1 MATLEHL
8 DLVLGEAL
16 EGIVEA
22 SNEVRGI
29 DIVDA
34 KEALKHLGKA
44 VSELWHVR
52 ETIYS
57 LKPELKRYFV
67 QEHEEDKVRYEELSM
82 LRERAHQA
90 EENSDFDAAAR
101 IYEELRQTSRFGYFR
116 MIAEAGL
123 YRVSRSL
130 CHSPHS
136 DVTSRK
142 QGSEKG
148 E

>member
-16 EGIVEA
+16 EAIEEA

-29 DIVDA
+29 ETVDA

-44 VSELWHVR
+44 VTELWHVR

-57 LKPELKRYFV
+57 LKPELKRDFV
-67 QEHEEDKVRYEELSM
+67 QEYEKDKVRYEELSM
-82 LRERAHQA
+82 LRESARQA
-90 EENSDFDAAAR
+90 EEQPDLDTAVK

-123 YRVSRSL
+123 YRLSMR
-130 CHSPHS
+130 P
-136 DVTSRK
+136 RAE
-142 QGSEKG
+142 GSNEK